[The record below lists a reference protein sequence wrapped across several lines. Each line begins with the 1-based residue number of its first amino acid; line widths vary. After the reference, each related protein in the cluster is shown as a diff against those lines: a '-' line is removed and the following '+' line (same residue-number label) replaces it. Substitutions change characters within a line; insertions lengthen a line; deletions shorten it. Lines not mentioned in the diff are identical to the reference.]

1 MALPKVATP
10 TYELTIPSTGK
21 KIKYRAFLVKEEKLL
36 LMASE
41 EGGAAITRAVKDVIH
56 ACAEGTLNVNLLAP
70 FDIEYFFLQIRG
82 KSVGDIIKISLQKP
96 DSLVCEEKDCVKTC
110 ELEIN
115 VNEVEIDT
123 SLISDG
129 KIKITEEI
137 GIQLK
142 YPDLDSMQK
151 LIISGDT
158 PTTEEAFKMIVDSI
172 DYIWEGEELFKAKD
186 TTKKELTDFIESLTS
201 EQFSKIKDFFEDM
214 PKLSKEVLWSCSKCK
229 KSEPVLIEGIN
240 SFFA

>member
-1 MALPKVATP
+1 V
-10 TYELTIPSTGK
+10 
-21 KIKYRAFLVKEEKLL
+21 KIDK
-36 LMASE
+36 
-41 EGGAAITRAVKDVIH
+41 
-56 ACAEGTLNVNLLAP
+56 
-70 FDIEYFFLQIRG
+70 
-82 KSVGDIIKISLQKP
+82 
-96 DSLVCEEKDCVKTC
+96 
-110 ELEIN
+110 
-115 VNEVEIDT
+115 

-129 KIKITEEI
+129 KIKITEDI

-158 PTTEEAFKMIVDSI
+158 PSTEEAFKMIVDSI

-186 TTKKELTDFIESLTS
+186 ATKKELTDFIESLTS